1 MKLSELA
8 KIIPVGQTILIKEHK
23 FTKEYDENGVAYE
36 EKKEILF
43 GDRECLD
50 YDSNKYLLNK
60 EVAYVISG
68 YAYSYGDNEDYIVIE
83 VE

>member
-8 KIIPVGQTILIKEHK
+8 EIIPVGQLILIKEHK
-23 FTKEYDENGVAYE
+23 FSKMYDENGIAYE
-36 EKKEILF
+36 EKRKILF
-43 GDRECLD
+43 GDRECLS
-50 YDSNKYLLNK
+50 YTENKYLLNR

-68 YAYSYGDNEDYIVIE
+68 YGCCYGDNEDYIVIE

>member
-8 KIIPVGQTILIKEHK
+8 ALIPVGQTILLKEHK
-23 FTKEYDENGVAYE
+23 FTKEYDENGIMYE

-43 GDRECLD
+43 DDKRCLN
-50 YDSNKYLLNK
+50 YTENKYLLDK

-68 YAYSYGDNEDYIVIE
+68 YSYGDNEDYIVIE

>member
-8 KIIPVGQTILIKEHK
+8 EIIPVGQTILIKEHK
-23 FTKEYDENGVAYE
+23 FTKMYDEFGIMYE

-50 YDSNKYLLNK
+50 YEQNKHLLNK
-60 EVAYVISG
+60 EVKYVISG
-68 YAYSYGDNEDYIVIE
+68 YDSNEQEDYIIIE

>member
-8 KIIPVGQTILIKEHK
+8 EIIPVGQLILIKEHK
-23 FTKEYDENGVAYE
+23 FTKMYDENGVAYE

-43 GDRECLD
+43 DDKRCLNLD
-50 YDSNKYLLNK
+50 KNKYLLNR

-68 YAYSYGDNEDYIVIE
+68 YGCCYGDNEDYIVIE